1 MKDTTSIDMKENKQK
16 KQLII
21 QGAAI
26 SSGYAQGIIH
36 LQPGLLGPIDVPVNG
51 TQLNVEEEFTRLD
64 QATAKISNDLMMLAT
79 QVEKEIDTHLAEVF
93 GVHKQI
99 LDDHL
104 LKDELRKEIV
114 DNLVTAGSAVK
125 SVFLRWEKRF
135 LLMESRI
142 AREKGDDLRDV
153 SIRLR
158 NALAGIITHPLEK
171 IPENCILVTQ
181 RLLPSDT
188 VFLNSRSTAA
198 VLLEYGAKGSHAALF
213 ARQLGVPCI
222 SEIPKILEK
231 LSNGDTALV
240 DGNLGVLTVNPGCK
254 AITSF
259 QKTVEKDKQ
268 IHQAAQKRAICPAVT
283 LDGVRINVNANVG
296 CHEDTSKAYRNGA
309 DGIGLYRIEQFYIGR
324 TSPPSSDELLDEMC
338 HTLSSVKGQLVCV
351 RLLDV
356 GADKPLPFVG
366 FMAETNPALGRRG
379 IRFLR
384 EYPEL
389 LYTQLKAIISLM
401 ADYEVQILVPMV
413 TMPVDVLVVKEMLQT
428 VCIEH
433 DVSILPKLGAMIE
446 TPAAALSAS
455 TIAPHVDFM
464 SFGSNDLTQ
473 YAFAAD
479 RENAS
484 VESYYNDDA
493 DVIFRMMEL
502 VHNDVPDMPLSI
514 CGELAGCKE
523 HIRRLLLCGI
533 TSLSV
538 AAPLVPIIKETV
550 RKTKIT

>member
-1 MKDTTSIDMKENKQK
+1 MPKQP
-16 KQLII
+16 LTI

-26 SSGYAQGIIH
+26 SPGYAQGIVH
-36 LQPGLLGPIDVPVNG
+36 LQRSLLGPIDVPVKG
-51 TQLNVEEEFTRLD
+51 AQLNVEEEFTRLD
-64 QATAKISNDLMMLAT
+64 QATAQISNDLIILAT
-79 QVEKEIDTHLAEVF
+79 RVEKEIDKHLAEVF

-104 LKDELRKEIV
+104 LKEELRREIV

-142 AREKGDDLRDV
+142 AREKGDDLHDV

-158 NALAGIITHPLEK
+158 NALAGITTHPLEQ

-188 VFLNSRSTAA
+188 VFLNNRSTAA

-222 SEIPKILEK
+222 SEIPNILEK
-231 LSNGDTALV
+231 LTNGDMALV
-240 DGNLGVLTVNPGCK
+240 DGTLGVLIVNPNRPMM
-254 AITSF
+254 ISF
-259 QKTVEKDKQ
+259 QKTVDENALLLQK
-268 IHQAAQKRAICPAVT
+268 AQKLAGCPAVT
-283 LDGVRINVNANVG
+283 LDGMLISVNANVG
-296 CHEDTSKAYRNGA
+296 CHEDTSKALKNGA

-324 TSPPSSDELLDEMC
+324 TLPPTSDELLDEMR
-338 HTLSSVKGQLVCV
+338 HTLSSMKGNSVCV

-379 IRFLR
+379 IRLLR

-389 LYTQLKAIISLM
+389 LYTQIKAIISLM
-401 ADYEVQILVPMV
+401 SDYEVQILVPMV
-413 TMPVDVLVVKEMLQT
+413 ALPEDILLVKKMLNT
-428 VCIEH
+428 FCIEH
-433 DVSILPKLGAMIE
+433 NISPLPKLGAMIE

-484 VESYYNDDA
+484 VETYYNDDSA
-493 DVIFRMMEL
+493 VIFRMMEI
-502 VHNDVPDMPLSI
+502 VHSDVPDMPLSI
-514 CGELAGCKE
+514 CGELAGSKE
-523 HIRRLLLCGI
+523 HIRRLLQCGI

-538 AAPLVPIIKETV
+538 AAPLVPLIKETI
-550 RKTKIT
+550 RKTKVDLPR